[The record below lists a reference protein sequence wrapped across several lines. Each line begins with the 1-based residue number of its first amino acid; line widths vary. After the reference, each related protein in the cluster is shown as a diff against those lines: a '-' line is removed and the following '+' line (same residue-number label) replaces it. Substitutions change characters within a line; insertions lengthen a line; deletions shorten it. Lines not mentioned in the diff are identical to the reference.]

1 MNPSKSERQDAQD
14 GAHDDGHERD
24 DSTVIVAKW
33 AGKCASCGVGFG
45 RGDRIRWRRGHA
57 AHLDCE
63 AARAQLMARCDELI
77 AAAGGRRE
85 DQR

>member
-1 MNPSKSERQDAQD
+1 MADRQATHPRGVRQDST
-14 GAHDDGHERD
+14 D
-24 DSTVIVAKW
+24 DSTIIVARW
-33 AGKCASCGVGFG
+33 AGKCADCSLGFA

-77 AAAGGRRE
+77 AAASGRRE